1 METAI
6 SGAGADPRYKV
17 LGPDGASAHGGSL
30 AWSLPTRAEGGAWTP
45 GEWHEVAG
53 AIALCRNGL
62 HLTADPMQWPI
73 VGMRVF
79 AAEAAGDSATG
90 ADDKSAH
97 RRARLLH
104 ETPELVPEHWRRVE
118 RFVLT
123 ELPGV
128 PWCQQ
133 VGTVDPSWAHHAGR
147 TWRAIRAAIRA
158 ASRDAIELAIEDAI
172 RVAGRDASWDAITDA
187 IWDEIEAASGAASG
201 IVIAEA
207 MWAASRDAILYC
219 AAERLGADL
228 AIAERHRERVRARW
242 AVWQAGYAVLGDVD
256 GALSTYGVDQ

>member
-6 SGAGADPRYKV
+6 SGASADPRYKV

-30 AWSLPTRAEGGAWTP
+30 AWSLPTRDEDGAWTP

-97 RRARLLH
+97 RRARLLK
-104 ETPELVPEHWRRVE
+104 ETPELVPEHWRRAE

-123 ELPGV
+123 EIPAV

-147 TWRAIRAAIRA
+147 TWMAIRA
-158 ASRDAIELAIEDAI
+158 ASRAASAAAITAAIEAAIWVAI
-172 RVAGRDASWDAITDA
+172 TDASGDAITDA
-187 IWDEIEAASGAASG
+187 ITDAIEEAS
-201 IVIAEA
+201 
-207 MWAASRDAILYC
+207 WAAILYC

-242 AVWQAGYAVLGDVD
+242 AVWQAGYALLGDVD